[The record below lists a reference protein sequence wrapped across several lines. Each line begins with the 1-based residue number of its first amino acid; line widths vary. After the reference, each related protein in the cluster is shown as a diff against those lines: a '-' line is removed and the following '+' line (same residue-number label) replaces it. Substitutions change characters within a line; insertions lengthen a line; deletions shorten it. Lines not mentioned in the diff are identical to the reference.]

1 MKLSEIKLL
10 EEPVQTRT
18 AEEVWQEGGTDAAQY
33 ITTAIYYVRPVK
45 GEADKYEVLVDQ
57 NGTRKT
63 YGVMDEEDLN
73 ASFAPMRANQKP
85 DAEGFTTYRS
95 ADVYQAFKY
104 GGDPIRLTIDKAPDG
119 EEDGQTV
126 KLSTGDYLLRQ
137 DDGTDFVYSVERAN
151 YFDNG
156 YVKK

>member
-1 MKLSEIKLL
+1 MKLSELKLF

-18 AEEVWQEGGTDAAQY
+18 AEEVWQEGGADASQY
-33 ITTAIYYVRPVK
+33 ITTAVYYVRPIK
-45 GEADKYEVLVDQ
+45 GEQDKYEVLVDQ

-63 YGVMDEEDLN
+63 YGTMDEEDLN
-73 ASFAPMRANQKP
+73 AAFAPMRPNQKP

-104 GGDPIRLTIDKAPDG
+104 GGDPIKVTIEKAPDG

-137 DDGTDFVYSVERAN
+137 DDGNDFVYSVERAN

-156 YVKK
+156 YIKK